1 MMRYNFIAL
10 FLFIAFFGYVSPAV
24 AQDDLM
30 SLLDEDFAKKPTY
43 TFATF
48 KATRL
53 INGRTV
59 ETISKKHLNF
69 WISHRFGAVNSG
81 FINNFFGLDEA
92 KIRLG
97 LEYGITDR
105 LMIGAGRSSV
115 EKTYDFYSKYKVL
128 RQSNKIPVTV
138 TAMGGM
144 AINTMTTGY
153 ITETGAEM
161 KFFNNLER
169 YSYTGQVLIARKFN
183 EKISLQLMPTI
194 LHQNRVESALIDNTM
209 LSMGGGG
216 RYKLSNRIT
225 LSAEYYY
232 NVVDRT
238 QYKND
243 TGLPYP
249 YHNSLA
255 LGVDI
260 ETGGHVFQLHFTNS
274 KGMIEKQFIGQTI
287 GTWENKD
294 IFYGFNIARTFSLD
308 KSAKKKIK

>member
-1 MMRYNFIAL
+1 M
-10 FLFIAFFGYVSPAV
+10 
-24 AQDDLM
+24 
-30 SLLDEDFAKKPTY
+30 
-43 TFATF
+43 
-48 KATRL
+48 
-53 INGRTV
+53 
-59 ETISKKHLNF
+59 
-69 WISHRFGAVNSG
+69 
-81 FINNFFGLDEA
+81 
-92 KIRLG
+92 
-97 LEYGITDR
+97 
-105 LMIGAGRSSV
+105 

-138 TAMGGM
+138 TAMGGW
-144 AINTMTTGY
+144 AINTMNTGY

-169 YSYTGQVLIARKFN
+169 YSYHGQLLIARKFN
-183 EKISLQLMPTI
+183 EKLSLQLMPTV
-194 LHQNRVESALIDNTM
+194 LHQNRVESASIENTM

-232 NVVDRT
+232 NLVDKN
-238 QYKND
+238 QYQSE

-249 YHNSLA
+249 FHNSLS

>member
-1 MMRYNFIAL
+1 MRIKLISIFIL
-10 FLFIAFFGYVSPAV
+10 IFFSGKVSQSF

-30 SLLDEDFAKKPTY
+30 AMLDEDLAKKPTY

-53 INGRTV
+53 INGQTV

-97 LEYGITDR
+97 LEYGITDQW
-105 LMIGAGRSSV
+105 LIGAGRSSM

-138 TAMGGM
+138 TAMGGW

-169 YSYTGQVLIARKFN
+169 YSYHGQLLIARKFN
-183 EKISLQLMPTI
+183 EKLSLQLMPTV
-194 LHQNRVESALIDNTM
+194 LHQNRVESASIENTM

-232 NVVDRT
+232 NLVDKN
-238 QYKND
+238 QYQSE

-249 YHNSLA
+249 FHNSLS